1 MENWDWVGNRD
12 IEARVMAAVAAELRE
27 AETPG
32 AAIALLR
39 SGETVLE
46 AGVGYADLQQQYP
59 LPSDARFYIYS
70 ITKPLL
76 ATVAMNLVQ
85 AGRLDLDASL
95 APQFAQIPYAVESPV
110 TLRQLLSHTGGLPGY
125 GDGTAYIEALQT
137 HPRQAWTTETFLQV
151 AREQGQLFL
160 PGTGWAYSNIGYM
173 LLRLILSQET
183 GLSMSE
189 YLAEWIFRPLGL
201 QHTFVPE
208 TLEQAQGLTPGYSQ
222 LLTGDDLQNVAPLY
236 HPGWVSHGVVVSTA
250 GELGK
255 IMDALFAGTLLAP
268 ERLRQMLEPLHV
280 FDFEHPQIGKIGYG
294 LGLCLG
300 LDSPYGM
307 VAGHNG
313 AGPGYVTG
321 AFHLSNVQGQP
332 TTAVALVNR
341 DRHELDLGTRIA
353 FAIVHALD
361 AADLNP

>member
-1 MENWDWVGNRD
+1 MEKRK
-12 IEARVMAAVAAELRE
+12 IEARVMAAVAAELQE

-39 SGETVLE
+39 SGETALE
-46 AGVGYADLQQQYP
+46 AGVGYADLQQQRP

-85 AGRLDLDASL
+85 AGRMDLDASL

-125 GDGTAYIEALQT
+125 GDGTAYVEALQSK
-137 HPRQAWTTETFLQV
+137 PRQAWTTEKFLQV
-151 AREQGQLFL
+151 AQAQGQLFL

-173 LLRLILSQET
+173 LLRLILTQET
-183 GLSMSE
+183 GLSMPE

-222 LLTGDDLQNVAPLY
+222 FFTGDDLQNVAPLY

-250 GELGK
+250 AELGK
-255 IMDALFAGTLLAP
+255 IIDALFAGTLLAP
-268 ERLRQMLEPLHV
+268 ERLCQMLEPLHV

-321 AFHLSNVQGQP
+321 AFHFSNVQGQP
-332 TTAVALVNR
+332 TTAIALVNR
-341 DRHELDLGTRIA
+341 DRHDLDLGTRIV
-353 FAIVHALD
+353 FAILRVLAD
-361 AADLNP
+361 APD